1 MMLLMMM
8 MMNVTPHAK
17 LNDDLNDDLNVV
29 VDDDD
34 SHVSCK
40 IPLVLRK
47 P

>member
-8 MMNVTPHAK
+8 MMMNVTPRAK
-17 LNDDLNDDLNVV
+17 LNGDLNV

-40 IPLVLRK
+40 VPLVLRK